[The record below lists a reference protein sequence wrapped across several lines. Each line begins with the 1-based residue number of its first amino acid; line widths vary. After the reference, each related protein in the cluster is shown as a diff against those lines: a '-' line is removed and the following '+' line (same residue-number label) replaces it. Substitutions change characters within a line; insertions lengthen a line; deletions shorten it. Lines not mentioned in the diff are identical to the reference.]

1 MPDRQ
6 PIARMHMSTS
16 ISRLSLDAMR
26 PDLAE
31 YLAPRVRRLGYLGE
45 LFQVGGHAPGVLLAF
60 MQFTEALK
68 DALPDRLAEVA
79 VLTTATLMDN
89 AYERNQHERLC
100 VRLDFGRDW
109 IGDVERLDPEHATL
123 LSTAERAV
131 QAYVMAAIATRGL
144 DAKAEFE
151 RLAALLPPG
160 QAVAVAMLVGRY
172 ITHALVVNTFRL
184 APPVPS
190 IWDDGFGLPRQAADG
205 GGNTQ

>member
-1 MPDRQ
+1 
-6 PIARMHMSTS
+6 MSTS
-16 ISRLSLDAMR
+16 IPRLSLDAMR

-31 YLAPRVRRLGYLGE
+31 YLTPRVRRLGYLGE
-45 LFQVGGHAPGVLLAF
+45 LFQVSGHAPDVLLTF

-68 DALPDRLAEVA
+68 DALPDRLAETA

-100 VRLDFGRDW
+100 VRLGFGRDW
-109 IGDVERLDPEHATL
+109 IGDVERLDPDQAAL

-131 QAYVMAAIATRGL
+131 QAYVMAAVATRGL
-144 DAKAEFE
+144 DARAEFE

-160 QAVAVAMLVGRY
+160 QAVAVAMLIGRY

-190 IWDDGFGLPRQAADG
+190 IWEDGFGLTPPVQAG
-205 GGNTQ
+205 GTNTQ

>member
-1 MPDRQ
+1 
-6 PIARMHMSTS
+6 MSTS
-16 ISRLSLDAMR
+16 IPRLSLDAMR

-31 YLAPRVRRLGYLGE
+31 YLTPRVRRLGYLGE
-45 LFQVGGHAPGVLLAF
+45 LFQVSGHAPDVLLAF

-68 DALPDRLAEVA
+68 DALPDRLAEAA

-100 VRLDFGRDW
+100 VRLGFGHDW
-109 IGDVERLDPEHATL
+109 IGEVERLDPRHATL

-131 QAYVMAAIATRGL
+131 QAYVMAAVASRGL
-144 DAKAEFE
+144 DAQAEFE
-151 RLAALLPPG
+151 QLAGLLPPD

-190 IWDDGFGLPRQAADG
+190 IWDDGFGLSQQAADG
-205 GGNTQ
+205 GGKTQ